1 VVWFSGPLSGWSAKV
16 IVLGIDIG
24 GSGIKGAPVDL
35 VGGRLATER
44 LRLPT
49 PDPAT
54 PKAIAETVAE
64 IADHFAWQ
72 GPIGCG
78 LPAAVR
84 QGIVCTAAN
93 IDAEWIGT
101 DVNALF
107 QHVLG
112 TTVTV
117 LNDADAAGL
126 AEMRFGAG
134 QNQFG
139 TLMVITIGTGLGT
152 ALFRDQVLF
161 PNTELGHIL
170 LNGKKAEQF
179 ASGAVR
185 KREHLSYE
193 TWAGRL
199 DVYLKRLEELF
210 WPDLF
215 ILGGGISKKH
225 DKFFPYLSVKTRTV
239 PAQLRNEA
247 GIVGAALA
255 AQNKL

>member
-1 VVWFSGPLSGWSAKV
+1 MT
-16 IVLGIDIG
+16 VLGIDIG

-35 VGGRLATER
+35 VRGCLATDR
-44 LRLPT
+44 LRIPT
-49 PDPAT
+49 PNPAT
-54 PKAIAETVAE
+54 PKAVAEAVAE
-64 IADHFAWQ
+64 IAGHFAWQ

-78 LPAAVR
+78 LPAAIR

-93 IDAEWIGT
+93 IDTKWIGT
-101 DVNALF
+101 DVNALS
-107 QHVLG
+107 QHAPG
-112 TTVTV
+112 TRCTV

-126 AEMRFGAG
+126 AEMRYGAG
-134 QNQFG
+134 QNQSG
-139 TLMVITIGTGLGT
+139 TVMVITIGTGLGT
-152 ALFRDQVLF
+152 ALFRGQVLF

-170 LNGKKAEQF
+170 LNGKSAEQF

-185 KREHLSYE
+185 KREQLSYK

-199 DVYLKRLEELF
+199 DDYLKRLEELF

-225 DKFFPYLSVKTRTV
+225 DKFFPYLSVKTRTF

-255 AQNKL
+255 AQNELRVVDAASPN